1 MDWVVVFGMLQS
13 VLEIIRNFFSC
24 VLFYG
29 CLCDVPP
36 HLYKTQNAPLLQLS
50 DAEGYNIL
58 RRKFGEDSFWVNG
71 PYHAIM
77 KAITGATG
85 PIEGSYF
92 DINSYFG
99 GGSGTSG
106 FLPGSPTSET
116 STVLNAMQAPTP
128 QSLVAGSAL
137 APATDPHMAQHML
150 HVQTAMPIMA
160 SGQFTF
166 HSKNHSFFRP
176 KSLPPKHASRFQN
189 LLSLDKFHPFY
200 SYVIFK
206 YLSLPSSV
214 NE

>member
-1 MDWVVVFGMLQS
+1 MDWIVVHGMLQS

-24 VLFYG
+24 VLFYA

-99 GGSGTSG
+99 GGGSGTSG

-116 STVLNAMQAPTP
+116 STVLNAMQAPPTP
-128 QSLVAGSAL
+128 QSLVAGSLAL
-137 APATDPHMAQHML
+137 DPATDPHMAQHML

-166 HSKNHSFFRP
+166 FK
-176 KSLPPKHASRFQN
+176 KSLF
-189 LLSLDKFHPFY
+189 F
-200 SYVIFK
+200 
-206 YLSLPSSV
+206 PSITATQARI
-214 NE
+214 

>member
-1 MDWVVVFGMLQS
+1 MDWIVVFGMLQS
-13 VLEIIRNFFSC
+13 VLEIIRNFFLC
-24 VLFYG
+24 VLFYA

-99 GGSGTSG
+99 GGGTSG

-116 STVLNAMQAPTP
+116 STVLNAMQAPPTP
-128 QSLVAGSAL
+128 QSLVAGS
-137 APATDPHMAQHML
+137 DPHMAQHML

-166 HSKNHSFFRP
+166 HSKSHSFFRP
-176 KSLPPKHASRFQN
+176 QSLPPKHASRFQN
-189 LLSLDKFHPFY
+189 LCSLIYFTLFILVTFLSAFNSFG
-200 SYVIFK
+200 
-206 YLSLPSSV
+206 
-214 NE
+214 E

>member
-1 MDWVVVFGMLQS
+1 M
-13 VLEIIRNFFSC
+13 
-24 VLFYG
+24 
-29 CLCDVPP
+29 
-36 HLYKTQNAPLLQLS
+36 
-50 DAEGYNIL
+50 
-58 RRKFGEDSFWVNG
+58 NG

-92 DINSYFG
+92 DINSYFGG

-128 QSLVAGSAL
+128 QSLVAGS
-137 APATDPHMAQHML
+137 DPHMAQHML

-166 HSKNHSFFRP
+166 HSKSHSFSVLNHCHPSTHLDFRI
-176 KSLPPKHASRFQN
+176 
-189 LLSLDKFHPFY
+189 
-200 SYVIFK
+200 YV
-206 YLSLPSSV
+206 V
-214 NE
+214 

>member
-1 MDWVVVFGMLQS
+1 MLVS
-13 VLEIIRNFFSC
+13 VTSRHTFTKPKMHHS
-24 VLFYG
+24 
-29 CLCDVPP
+29 
-36 HLYKTQNAPLLQLS
+36 S

-99 GGSGTSG
+99 GGGTSG

-116 STVLNAMQAPTP
+116 STVLNAMQAPPTP

-166 HSKNHSFFRP
+166 HSKSHFFP
-176 KSLPPKHASRFQN
+176 SSITATQASRFQN
-189 LLSLDKFHPFY
+189 LRSLDIFHPFY
-200 SYVIFK
+200 SCDIFK
-206 YLSLPSSV
+206 YLSLIW
-214 NE
+214 